1 MTRYRLKTTKYVLK
15 WPKKHQKVP
24 KFNKITLSTL
34 SDPPPLGLIHIFKI
48 NNIHIKE
55 FCYPHAATPPPP
67 RLSTFGDPPP
77 YPQNVDIWPFFI
89 FIFEPFP
96 YVTKVFGQKFLVH
109 TISESRG

>member
-1 MTRYRLKTTKYVLK
+1 MTRYRLNTTKYVLK

-55 FCYPHAATPPPP
+55 FFYPHVATPPPG
-67 RLSTFGDPPP
+67 TM
-77 YPQNVDIWPFFI
+77 
-89 FIFEPFP
+89 
-96 YVTKVFGQKFLVH
+96 GQILA
-109 TISESRG
+109 